1 MERRDRQV
9 NESIRAYD
17 PTWSPGGVLATAT
30 MIDSMVGQVA
40 LVTGAGSEL
49 GIGFAAARRLGRA
62 GAAVALVST
71 SDRIHARAA
80 ELVAEGI
87 TAIGLIAD
95 LTDEAQ
101 VTAAVAAAVDQLGPV
116 DILVN
121 NAGMVSVAAG
131 SDAHGPFDQLTLAQ
145 WNDAMSRNLSTA
157 FLVTKAVLPS
167 MRARRYGRIVNVSS
181 VSGPLVVFDNGSP
194 YAAAKAG
201 MVGMTR
207 ALALEVGHLGI
218 TVNAVAPGWIN
229 TAAAVDKEQRAG
241 FATPVARP
249 GTPDEVAACVG
260 FLASPSASYVTGTM
274 LVVDGGNSLVED
286 LNRRPPH

>member
-1 MERRDRQV
+1 MND
-9 NESIRAYD
+9 SIA
-17 PTWSPGGVLATAT
+17 
-30 MIDSMVGQVA
+30 GQVA

-49 GIGFAAARRLGRA
+49 GIGFAAARRLGRS
-62 GAAVALVST
+62 GASVALVST
-71 SDRIHARAA
+71 SDRIYTRAA

-87 TAIGLIAD
+87 IAIGLIAD

-101 VTAAVAAAVDQLGPV
+101 VTAAVGAAVDQLGPV

-145 WNDAMSRNLSTA
+145 WNDAISRNLSTA
-157 FLVTKAVLPS
+157 FLVTRAVLPS
-167 MRARRYGRIVNVSS
+167 MRERRYGRIVNVSS
-181 VSGPLVVFDNGSP
+181 VSGPLVAFDNGSP

-229 TAAAVDKEQRAG
+229 TAAAVEKEQQAG

-249 GTPDEVAACVG
+249 GTPDEAAACVE